1 MLLRRYDP
9 RLRRLAARL
18 IAEPDRVDPVLE
30 RAYLRAWRSV
40 PMVVQPASVA
50 EWLYRI
56 VYNACINEVRWAP
69 ERPAPPPLAGPR
81 VPLPMAAAQRRLAGL
96 RALAPEE
103 RLPLV
108 LVDGEGF
115 SLEATARILG
125 RSETETAAD
134 LTRARYRWRGLVV
147 GDPAPLPQESIVE
160 LPPPAET
167 EEAPP
172 PAQLADVES
181 VAPELGG
188 HVKVVQRNGGA
199 GAGDPHHVPAAGARQ
214 SRASEPTTAS
224 KGRRHSTGTDSS
236 TSGLRTSRSRST
248 ATNAQAAVDAGGAV
262 TQVDAGTDAGPP
274 DDVPES

>member
-40 PMVVQPASVA
+40 PMVVAPASVA

-96 RALAPEE
+96 RALAPDE
-103 RLPLV
+103 RVPLV

-147 GDPAPLPQESIVE
+147 GDPAPLPQDSIVE

-167 EEAPP
+167 EEPPP
-172 PAQLADVES
+172 PALLADVES
-181 VAPELGG
+181 VVPELGG
-188 HVKVVQRNGGA
+188 HVKLVKSNGGA
-199 GAGDPHHVPAAGARQ
+199 GAGDPHHVPAAGARR
-214 SRASEPTTAS
+214 SSGSGSTPAS
-224 KGRRHSTGTDSS
+224 KRKRSS
-236 TSGLRTSRSRST
+236 PGT
-248 ATNAQAAVDAGGAV
+248 ATNAKAAADAGGAV

-274 DDVPES
+274 DDLLEN